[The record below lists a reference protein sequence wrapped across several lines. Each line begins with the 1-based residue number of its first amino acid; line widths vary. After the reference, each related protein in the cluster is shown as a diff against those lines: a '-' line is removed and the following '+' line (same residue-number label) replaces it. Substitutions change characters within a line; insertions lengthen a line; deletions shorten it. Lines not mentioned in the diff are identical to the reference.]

1 MKLRVKRENYQIVI
15 ALSLCQLIISE
26 DDSDVTDTSDVEDSE
41 LGIEDEDD
49 TDVLEDPENYF
60 ATKDS
65 SVKWKKMIGY

>member
-60 ATKDS
+60 VTKDS